1 MKQHTQFCQEQNW
14 TREARPQGAR
24 QGWRASQLLRN
35 FAVAAGKCLSVVA
48 MVGMT
53 AAALGAEIQSIAW
66 EPGSEAPVLQIKLAG
81 ESAYKTQVLEDG
93 QRLRISFPD
102 SSMGTSLAELQGLD
116 KVKGVY
122 PYLADNGT
130 SVVVDLLMT
139 EPGQLDV
146 QKAEY
151 GYRVVAS
158 AASAATT
165 PAPVL
170 PVPATAETSTVAAS
184 SPATPAEMTSNVVEQ
199 PAEKTAA
206 AEPAVE
212 EKNVIEDILYA
223 KLPGDRIQ
231 VTLKMAK
238 PPVEPNAFTITN
250 PARISLDF
258 PKTRVGLAKKSI
270 VVKEA
275 AVTSVTAIE
284 AEDRS
289 RIVLSLIKPVAY
301 STNIEGNNFVL
312 TVEAPVTAISRAVE
326 PKTTHFASSRKA
338 GKYSLKAIDFR
349 RGPQGEG
356 KIIINLSDPA
366 VGVDIRE
373 QAGEIMVDFLNTS
386 VSSELQRRL
395 DVVDFVTPVQTVD
408 TYPQG
413 KNTRMVIT
421 PKGKY
426 EQLAYQTGNV
436 FTISVKPVIEKPD
449 EKKVDEFGYSG
460 EKLSL
465 NFQNIEARAAL
476 QVLADFTGL
485 NFVVSD
491 TVKGSLTLRLKDVP
505 WDQALDLILDSKNL
519 AMRRKGNVLTVAP
532 APEVAAKEKANLEAT
547 KSVIELESLNSELI
561 QINYAKAEDIAVLLK
576 SIKAISTTAGQH
588 PVFGQAVAI
597 TKESTDSNTLLSP
610 RGQVT
615 VDARTN
621 SILIQDTAGKIR
633 EVRKLI
639 AKLDQ
644 PVRQVMVET
653 RLVEASQ
660 DYARNLGARLAHK
673 YEGLTSNK
681 LVTSSGKIDVLPPL
695 RPPAGGEPVYEI
707 IPSGL
712 NVNLAAPGV
721 GNFAAGSFMVDFI
734 RGGMELT
741 LELSALEQSGQGK
754 IISSPRVITASQKK
768 ALIEQGQ
775 ERVFTTSVLGV
786 GSVITKKATLKLE
799 VTPSI
804 TPDDRVNLDVD
815 ITKDN
820 FEDPAAGL
828 LNVKQITTQA
838 LLDNGET
845 MVIGGIYE
853 QEKQETLTKIPFF
866 GDIPLIGWL
875 FRNKATSDS
884 KTELLIFLT
893 PRILSERM
901 SVR

>member
-1 MKQHTQFCQEQNW
+1 MKQHIQ
-14 TREARPQGAR
+14 
-24 QGWRASQLLRN
+24 SLRN
-35 FAVAAGKCLSVVA
+35 VAVAAGKCLLLVVA

-81 ESAYKTQVLEDG
+81 ESTYKTQVLEDG
-93 QRLRISFPD
+93 QRLRISFSD

-158 AASAATT
+158 AAAPAAST
-165 PAPVL
+165 PTPVL
-170 PVPATAETSTVAAS
+170 PTPATAEIPAVPAS
-184 SPATPAEMTSNVVEQ
+184 SPSSPAETASKTVEQ
-199 PAEKTAA
+199 PAEKTAVAEPA
-206 AEPAVE
+206 AAPPAVE
-212 EKNVIEDILYA
+212 EKNVIEDIFYA

-238 PPVEPNAFTITN
+238 PPMEPNAFTITN

-270 VVKEA
+270 AVKEA

-284 AEDRS
+284 ADDRS

-312 TVEAPVTAISRAVE
+312 TVEAPVAAITGAVE
-326 PKTTHFASSRKA
+326 PKTTHFASTHKT

-349 RGPQGEG
+349 RGPQGDG
-356 KIIINLSDPA
+356 KIIINLSDAA
-366 VGVDIRE
+366 VGIDIRE

-386 VSSELQRRL
+386 VASELQRRL
-395 DVVDFVTPVQTVD
+395 DVVDFATPVQTVD
-408 TYPQG
+408 TYAQG

-426 EQLAYQTGNV
+426 EQLAYQTGSV

-465 NFQNIEARAAL
+465 NFQNIDARAAL

-547 KSVIELESLNSELI
+547 KSVIELEPLISELI

-576 SIKAISTTAGQH
+576 SIKAITTTAGQH

-621 SILIQDTAGKIR
+621 SLLIQDTAGKIR

-644 PVRQVMVET
+644 PVRQVMIES
-653 RLVEASQ
+653 RLVEATDNFSRSLGVRLGHIYDSTKSSGQRAITTGQ
-660 DYARNLGARLAHK
+660 DATIDNTY
-673 YEGLTSNK
+673 LTS
-681 LVTSSGKIDVLPPL
+681 G
-695 RPPAGGEPVYEI
+695 VYDI
-707 IPSGL
+707 NRHF
-712 NVNLAAPGV
+712 NVNLPSPGI
-721 GNFAAGSFMVDFI
+721 GTSPAGA
-734 RGGMELT
+734 LT
-741 LELSALEQSGQGK
+741 LFFSKGSRIIDLELSALEQEGKGK
-754 IISSPRVITASQKK
+754 IISSPRVITANQKL
-768 ALIEQGQ
+768 ARIEQGQ

-786 GSVITKKATLKLE
+786 GSVVTKKATLKLE
-799 VTPSI
+799 VTPQI
-804 TPDDRVNLDVD
+804 TPDDRVSLNVD
-815 ITKDN
+815 ISKDN
-820 FEDPAAGL
+820 FVDATSGL
-828 LNVKQITTQA
+828 LNVKQVKTQV

-845 MVIGGIYE
+845 VVIGGIYE
-853 QEKQETLTKIPFF
+853 QDKNDTVTKVPFF
-866 GDIPLIGWL
+866 GDIPLLGWL
-875 FRNKATSDS
+875 FKSKEVKDN

-893 PRILSERM
+893 PRILSENLSMR
-901 SVR
+901 